1 MDQNKT
7 LLMLKILIGFIIVL
21 YVIAF
26 IKGSSISILEIIMLV
41 IFFFFLMK
49 TKIYKNKEKV

>member
-41 IFFFFLMK
+41 VFFFFLMK